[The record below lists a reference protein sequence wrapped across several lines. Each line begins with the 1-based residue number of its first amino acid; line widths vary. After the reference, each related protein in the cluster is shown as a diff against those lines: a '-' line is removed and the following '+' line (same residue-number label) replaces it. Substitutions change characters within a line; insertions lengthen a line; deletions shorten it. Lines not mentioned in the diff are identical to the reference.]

1 MTGYQLRE
9 QDRWLPIANVA
20 RLMKNT
26 LPATA
31 KVSKDA
37 KECMQEC
44 VSEFISFITS
54 EASDKCLMEK
64 RKTING
70 EDILYSMNILG
81 FENYSEVLKIYLAK
95 YRQQQ
100 ALKQERGEPRK
111 KKTKPRKAGESD
123 TENESQ
129 SETNEP
135 SSRSPQNGNKIG
147 DKHGEEVDGL
157 GDNAGADFLQY
168 TGDDKSDDQQED
180 QELQLGQQAGE
191 QQQQKQQEKQSR
203 QKQQT
208 EHLVLQHQNSQQN
221 QILSL
226 EQQDS
231 GATSHSHDNN
241 QANEVPVTN
250 DAGLATGYVDQLYE
264 QSYGDGGYSHNPNYH
279 NSSYGGGV
287 DLTRVSLDPS
297 GNKTNDVPGDHSST
311 AMSPSGSSGVA
322 NGADVPSQ
330 ADPSDYSSA
339 GHDGPGGDLGNIKQ
353 SLIAAPKMKTTTT
366 ATSNDAELS
375 LNLND
380 NVATAVSE
388 TEELAG
394 LTNGHHGENVLY
406 RYQADF

>member
-1 MTGYQLRE
+1 MGGYQLRE

-70 EDILYSMNILG
+70 EDILFSMNTLG

-100 ALKQERGEPRK
+100 VLKQERGEPRK
-111 KKTKPRKAGESD
+111 KKKKGSKAAIKNNDDTEGKNGSEASNTEKKHGSKHSDLDNDITSEWQDIPRTGLKNDTDKEKDIARESD
-123 TENESQ
+123 KPANDLVEQKLRSSVRKNEVSSHIGKNENR
-129 SETNEP
+129 T
-135 SSRSPQNGNKIG
+135 
-147 DKHGEEVDGL
+147 
-157 GDNAGADFLQY
+157 
-168 TGDDKSDDQQED
+168 SDD
-180 QELQLGQQAGE
+180 
-191 QQQQKQQEKQSR
+191 
-203 QKQQT
+203 
-208 EHLVLQHQNSQQN
+208 
-221 QILSL
+221 I
-226 EQQDS
+226 
-231 GATSHSHDNN
+231 
-241 QANEVPVTN
+241 
-250 DAGLATGYVDQLYE
+250 ATGYVDQLYE
-264 QSYGDGGYSHNPNYH
+264 QSYGAGGYAHNPNYH
-279 NSSYGGGV
+279 NSNYGGGV
-287 DLTRVSLDPS
+287 DLTRLPINPS
-297 GNKTNDVPGDHSST
+297 NEASSAVGGPKGSQT
-311 AMSPSGSSGVA
+311 ASFTGSSEQPTNA
-322 NGADVPSQ
+322 SQ
-330 ADPSDYSSA
+330 EIASSHRETSDNNRTLSRYGQKSDDDDNNTSVSY
-339 GHDGPGGDLGNIKQ
+339 N
-353 SLIAAPKMKTTTT
+353 AAPHMKTTTT

-380 NVATAVSE
+380 NVASTVSE

>member
-1 MTGYQLRE
+1 MDMGGYQLRE

-70 EDILYSMNILG
+70 EDILFSMNNLG

-100 ALKQERGEPRK
+100 VLKQERGEPRK
-111 KKTKPRKAGESD
+111 KKKKYSKTSSKNNDGMDKPKTNGKNATKVKQEAK
-123 TENESQ
+123 
-129 SETNEP
+129 
-135 SSRSPQNGNKIG
+135 QNGLESEMNQDWRDIPHSDINNDNSIAGQNKSKSISQG
-147 DKHGEEVDGL
+147 SNKVEKDIVTQ
-157 GDNAGADFLQY
+157 NAGIQDGKDEAHHP
-168 TGDDKSDDQQED
+168 E
-180 QELQLGQQAGE
+180 ER
-191 QQQQKQQEKQSR
+191 EKGVR
-203 QKQQT
+203 
-208 EHLVLQHQNSQQN
+208 
-221 QILSL
+221 
-226 EQQDS
+226 S
-231 GATSHSHDNN
+231 GI
-241 QANEVPVTN
+241 
-250 DAGLATGYVDQLYE
+250 ATGYVDQLYE
-264 QSYGDGGYSHNPNYH
+264 QSYGTGGYAHNPNYH

-287 DLTRVSLDPS
+287 DLTRLPINAADEANSAVAGSKSSRVTSLAA
-297 GNKTNDVPGDHSST
+297 SSEQPNNNSQEMT
-311 AMSPSGSSGVA
+311 SSHA
-322 NGADVPSQ
+322 
-330 ADPSDYSSA
+330 
-339 GHDGPGGDLGNIKQ
+339 
-353 SLIAAPKMKTTTT
+353 IAADDSRTSAQYGRKAGDNDNSMSVPYNMAPHMKATTT

-380 NVATAVSE
+380 NVASTVSE